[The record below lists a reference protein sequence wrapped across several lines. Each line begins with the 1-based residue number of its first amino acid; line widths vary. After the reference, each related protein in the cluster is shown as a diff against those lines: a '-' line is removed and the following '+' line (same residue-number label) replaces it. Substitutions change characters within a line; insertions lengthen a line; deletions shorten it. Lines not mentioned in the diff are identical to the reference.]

1 MLSFKE
7 HLYIGNI
14 ENLVRIKIILNMDPA
29 LNNVIAQNANFLA
42 EERVVRNI
50 SEVRLMS
57 RPAKT
62 TAAYKSKQ
70 REYVVIYL

>member
-1 MLSFKE
+1 
-7 HLYIGNI
+7 
-14 ENLVRIKIILNMDPA
+14 MDPA

-50 SEVRLMS
+50 SKVRLMS